1 MIDRRKMGAV
11 IFILIC
17 MALYTGWYSKENSA
31 PKNEHEGIIRFH
43 VLANSDSAE
52 DQTLKLKVRD
62 GVLEAINEDMIRET
76 MKQYED
82 GEKYVKKVELD
93 PEESRKYIKEHLTDI
108 EETAESII
116 HENGYSYD
124 AEAELGVRWIPEKNY
139 GDMTFPAGNYE
150 ALNITIGEGAGQNWW
165 CVLFPPLCLIDG
177 SAGEKTGSGT
187 LPGVTTEVAVE
198 LKFKTLEIINR

>member
-1 MIDRRKMGAV
+1 M
-11 IFILIC
+11 
-17 MALYTGWYSKENSA
+17 
-31 PKNEHEGIIRFH
+31 
-43 VLANSDSAE
+43 
-52 DQTLKLKVRD
+52 RD

-82 GEKYVKKVELD
+82 GEKCVKKVELD
-93 PEESRKYIKEHLTDI
+93 PEESRKYIEEHLTDI
-108 EETAESII
+108 EETAEAII

-124 AEAELGVRWIPEKNY
+124 AEAELGIRWIPEKNY
-139 GDMTFPAGNYE
+139 GNMTFPAGNYE

-177 SAGEKTGSGT
+177 SAGEESGSGT
-187 LPGVTTEVAVE
+187 LPEVTTAVALE